1 MVFMP
6 SALEN
11 FKKAWK
17 ELEVEEERNA
27 FKVHLASYII
37 VNSFLIFVNLY
48 SSSNKLWFPWILFG
62 WGIGLAF
69 HYLGS
74 REEAVINGVENRIAM
89 IEHRMKKNKK

>member
-1 MVFMP
+1 MMIMA
-6 SALEN
+6 SQLEN

-74 REEAVINGVENRIAM
+74 REKAVINRVENRIAM
-89 IEHRMKKNKK
+89 IEYRMKKNKK